1 MEIQKK
7 YIEIKG
13 KKMAVID
20 EGNGEPI
27 IFLHGN
33 PTSSYLW
40 RNIAP
45 NFLNTNR
52 IIIPD
57 LIGMG
62 DSEKLDGI
70 NNPEYSF
77 IGHYDFLSKLLETL
91 DLDEN
96 QHLVIHDWGCAL
108 GLMYARLNSDKI
120 KSISFMEGIAVPLT
134 WEKWPEVARKIF
146 SLLRTDAG
154 EELVLQKNFFVE
166 RLLFN
171 DPITPMSDNDKEE
184 YLKPYLDKG
193 EGRRP
198 TLTWPRNIPLD
209 GTEPSETLDEII
221 LNAEFHYESEIPK
234 LFINANPGLILTG
247 EQRDEIRK
255 WSSIK
260 EVEVKGNH
268 FIQED
273 SSEEITN
280 HLKEFYNSL

>member
-70 NNPEYSF
+70 DNPEYSF
-77 IGHYDFLSKLLETL
+77 IGHYDFLSKLLEI
-91 DLDEN
+91 
-96 QHLVIHDWGCAL
+96 Q
-108 GLMYARLNSDKI
+108 KI
-120 KSISFMEGIAVPLT
+120 
-134 WEKWPEVARKIF
+134 
-146 SLLRTDAG
+146 
-154 EELVLQKNFFVE
+154 
-166 RLLFN
+166 
-171 DPITPMSDNDKEE
+171 
-184 YLKPYLDKG
+184 
-193 EGRRP
+193 
-198 TLTWPRNIPLD
+198 
-209 GTEPSETLDEII
+209 
-221 LNAEFHYESEIPK
+221 
-234 LFINANPGLILTG
+234 
-247 EQRDEIRK
+247 
-255 WSSIK
+255 SS
-260 EVEVKGNH
+260 
-268 FIQED
+268 Q
-273 SSEEITN
+273 
-280 HLKEFYNSL
+280 